1 MTVYVRKT
9 NAGWQVQ
16 AETRNG
22 NSEWPIQYDN
32 GHIAYDHPEQLTKT
46 EKRDVGRTY
55 KAMARDLSK
64 WAIWEWTMASGG
76 GDGSHE
82 SFERRCRFQLV
93 RLCKGPWPTREF
105 CNVAKRLGYWDYTRW
120 GSGGFVKDGTLIGGH
135 FAKNGDCLIC
145 YPRGIHPW
153 GEMV

>member
-16 AETRNG
+16 AETRDG

-32 GHIAYDHPEQLTKT
+32 GQIAYDHPFRLTKT
-46 EKRDVGRTY
+46 EKRNVERTY
-55 KAMARDLSK
+55 KAMSRDLSK

-82 SFERRCRFQLV
+82 SFERRCRFRLA
-93 RLCKGPWPTREF
+93 RLCRESWPTGEF
-105 CNVAKRLGYWDYTRW
+105 PEVAERLGYSGKW
-120 GSGGFVKDGTLIGGH
+120 GSGGFVKDSTLLGGYYTNG
-135 FAKNGDCLIC
+135 NGDCLVC
-145 YPRGIHPW
+145 SPRGIHPW